1 MKRKLFL
8 ISIYFLLEFVYGF
21 PEDNSEDGGYCA
33 PSLVLQISPA
43 TIASFEVTDPKTQI
57 VLGDNKYCSK
67 DLTYTAEVDSK
78 CFPAE
83 VELNGN
89 KYLLFN
95 NSLHDCGIQQKIIN
109 ESGTV
114 KYQYIATVSKIPDLT
129 ADEESAGIGRYNC
142 SEVVFTCN
150 ILDENKNASLK
161 PYKPMPNL
169 VEEGSRADAGSVSTV
184 AFSMTE
190 SSDGQTVDDTTEVDV
205 GDFIEVKIEY
215 SLGLADV
222 NTTVQMGRCWATPT
236 SNKDDTDSYE
246 LIRCD
251 GCAVSVSTE
260 TAGQESI
267 QLIANNVQSPSFKYR
282 SFIWRHLD
290 EYSDDQKIWVH
301 CELSACLEDE
311 DNSCPAFE
319 DSKCAS
325 SAVCSKK
332 KRSILAAENAIS
344 TGGFRVKQK
353 QVTKIEV
360 AHKIGFAGDI
370 CSQNNGGCSDKCS
383 LLSNGIAECSCF
395 DGRVLQADRKSCST
409 QNEAMATESD
419 EAEVEDENVEPDE
432 NIELYEY
439 ENMELMDSPVVLTL
453 ASFTSLTFAI
463 FLFWDLFH

>member
-1 MKRKLFL
+1 M
-8 ISIYFLLEFVYGF
+8 G
-21 PEDNSEDGGYCA
+21 
-33 PSLVLQISPA
+33 
-43 TIASFEVTDPKTQI
+43 
-57 VLGDNKYCSK
+57 
-67 DLTYTAEVDSK
+67 
-78 CFPAE
+78 
-83 VELNGN
+83 
-89 KYLLFN
+89 
-95 NSLHDCGIQQKIIN
+95 
-109 ESGTV
+109 
-114 KYQYIATVSKIPDLT
+114 
-129 ADEESAGIGRYNC
+129 
-142 SEVVFTCN
+142 
-150 ILDENKNASLK
+150 
-161 PYKPMPNL
+161 
-169 VEEGSRADAGSVSTV
+169 
-184 AFSMTE
+184 
-190 SSDGQTVDDTTEVDV
+190 
-205 GDFIEVKIEY
+205 IEVKIEY

-222 NTTVQMGRCWATPT
+222 NTTVQMDR
-236 SNKDDTDSYE
+236 
-246 LIRCD
+246 
-251 GCAVSVSTE
+251 CAVSVSTE

-360 AHKIGFAGDI
+360 AHKI
-370 CSQNNGGCSDKCS
+370 SK
-383 LLSNGIAECSCF
+383 
-395 DGRVLQADRKSCST
+395 T
-409 QNEAMATESD
+409 QNEAMSTESD
-419 EAEVEDENVEPDE
+419 ETEVEHENVEPDE

-463 FLFWDLFH
+463 FLFWDLIH